1 MDLKYYKMK
10 FKYSIFIIFLLL
22 FNAKVIIAQN
32 PGLDLSTALTRAL
45 ENNYDL
51 IISEKDLEVASLN
64 NNWGIAGR
72 YPTISFDVNNAN
84 TIDNDRNQSTRLT
97 AGIGLNWLLFDGF
110 RVNITKDQ
118 LGLREEL
125 SSGLLAL
132 NVENTVEDVILA
144 YNNVLLQKETL
155 KVFKD
160 LMDLSYDRYNYEM
173 KKHELGGSV
182 TYNVLQAKNIYL
194 ADKAMFLRQEL
205 EVRNAIRALNFLM
218 GEEAGEVW
226 SINAKME
233 VDTGQYILSDLQ
245 QKMMNNNHVIRNQYI
260 NIQLREK
267 ETSLRKSEYY
277 PSLQLSAGVQNSYN
291 RNALA
296 GSEAVTSN
304 SIGPY
309 INFNLSYLLY
319 NGGNRKRSVE
329 IAEIN
334 EEIAGVETEQI
345 QHSLNN
351 ELLSIYDNYRLR
363 VELLNI
369 AEEGI
374 EAAGL
379 NLRIAEEKFKSG
391 VINSFNYRD
400 IQLIYLNAALEKLN
414 ATFSL
419 IASHA
424 ALTRITGGFVS
435 EIEENENRD
444 E

>member
-1 MDLKYYKMK
+1 MK
-10 FKYSIFIIFLLL
+10 INYSVFIFCLLL
-22 FNAKVIIAQN
+22 FNTKFIMAQN
-32 PGLDLSTALTRAL
+32 PDLDLSSALTKAL

-51 IISEKDLEVASLN
+51 TISEKDLEIASLN
-64 NNWGIAGR
+64 NTWGIAGR
-72 YPTISFDVNNAN
+72 YPTISFDVNNVN
-84 TIDNDRNQSTRLT
+84 SIDNDRDQSTRLT

-118 LGLREEL
+118 LELKEEL

-132 NVENTVEDVILA
+132 NVENTVEDIILA

-155 KVFKD
+155 KVFRD
-160 LMDLSYDRYNYEM
+160 LRDLSYDRYNYEM

-194 ADKAMFLRQEL
+194 ADKAMYLRQEV
-205 EVRNAIRALNFLM
+205 EVRNAIRTLNFLM
-218 GEEAGEVW
+218 GEEAGKVW

-233 VDTGQYILSDLQ
+233 VDTSQYILSDLQ
-245 QKMMNNNHVIRNQYI
+245 QKMMNNNRVIRNQFI
-260 NIQLREK
+260 NIQLRVK
-267 ETSLRKSEYY
+267 ETRLRKSEYY
-277 PSLQLSAGVQNSYN
+277 PSLQLSAGIQNSYN

-296 GSEAVTSN
+296 GTEAVTSS

-309 INFNLSYLLY
+309 INLNLSYLLN

-329 IAEIN
+329 MAEIN

-363 VELLNI
+363 VELLNV

-374 EAAGL
+374 EAAEL
-379 NLRIAEEKFKSG
+379 NLGIAEDKFKSG

-424 ALTRITGGFVS
+424 ALTRITGGFV
-435 EIEENENRD
+435 NEMGETESRYD
-444 E
+444 